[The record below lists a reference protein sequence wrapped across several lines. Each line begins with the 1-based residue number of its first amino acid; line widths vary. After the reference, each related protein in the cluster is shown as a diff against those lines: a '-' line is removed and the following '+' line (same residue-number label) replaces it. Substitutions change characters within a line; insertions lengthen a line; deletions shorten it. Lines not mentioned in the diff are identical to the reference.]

1 VILDRYVLRELGFNF
16 AGTAAVL
23 LAVFVT
29 FTLTRLLAE
38 AGSGLLT
45 PAEVRELARLKAL
58 IALEVLLPVALYVAV
73 LLCIGRLHQDAE
85 LHALGAAGIPESRL
99 LRPVLFFALPLALV
113 VALLSTQLRPWAWG
127 NIYTLRS
134 DAENSAEI
142 DRVEAGSFNRFGE
155 SERTIY
161 IAGLTPDRSGLE
173 GVFIH
178 DNEDGVLQII
188 TAPRGSFRGYAAADR
203 HELLLQD
210 ATVYRRNSEG
220 QSLRAHFGSLRL
232 WLKASG
238 RHRATYK
245 EKAQSTPALARTQ
258 NPSGRAEWQWRYST
272 PLSTVLLALL
282 AVPLARSAPRRS
294 RYLKLLIA
302 LLVYAAYYNLLG
314 IARSAVEQQQ
324 LTWLWWVP
332 SLLGIAVVLVHLWPQ
347 LRAAYARRTHA

>member
-16 AGTAAVL
+16 AGTAALL
-23 LAVFVT
+23 LAVFVS

-85 LHALGAAGIPESRL
+85 LHALGAAGIPEMRL
-99 LRPVLFFALPLALV
+99 LRPVLLFALPLALI
-113 VALLSTQLRPWAWG
+113 VAILSTQLRPWAWG
-127 NIYTLRS
+127 SIYTLRS
-134 DAENSAEI
+134 VAENSADI

-173 GVFIH
+173 GIFIH
-178 DNEDGVLQII
+178 DNEEGVLQVI
-188 TAPRGSFRGYAAADR
+188 TAPRGSFRAYAAPDS

-210 ATVYRRNSEG
+210 ATVYRRNEEG
-220 QSLRAHFGSLRL
+220 RSLRAHFGSFRL

-238 RHRATYK
+238 RHRPTYK
-245 EKAQSTPALARTQ
+245 EKAQSTPALASTL

-302 LLVYAAYYNLLG
+302 LLVYAGYYNLLG
-314 IARSAVEQQQ
+314 IARSAVEQKH
-324 LTWLWWVP
+324 LGSLWWVP
-332 SLLGIAVVLVHLWPQ
+332 ASLAVAVILMHLWPR
-347 LRAAYARRTHA
+347 LLASHVRRVRA

>member
-1 VILDRYVLRELGFNF
+1 MILDRYVLRELGFNF
-16 AGTAAVL
+16 VGTAAVL

-73 LLCIGRLHQDAE
+73 LLCVGRLHQDAE

-99 LRPVLFFALPLALV
+99 LRPVLLFALPLAVV
-113 VALLSTQLRPWAWG
+113 VALLSTQLRPWAWAG
-127 NIYTLRS
+127 IYALRN
-134 DAENSAEI
+134 DAENSADI
-142 DRVEAGSFNRFGE
+142 DRVEAGSFNSFGE
-155 SERTIY
+155 SGRTLY
-161 IAGLTPDRSGLE
+161 IAGLSDDRSGLE

-188 TAPRGSFRGYAAADR
+188 TAPRGSFHAYAAPDS

-210 ATVYRRNSEG
+210 ATVFRRNSEG
-220 QSLRAHFGSLRL
+220 QSLRARFGNFRL

-245 EKAQSTPALARTQ
+245 EKAQSTPSLATTS

-272 PLSTVLLALL
+272 PVSTVLLALL

-314 IARSAVEQQQ
+314 IARSAVEQQH
-324 LTWLWWVP
+324 LVWLWWVP
-332 SLLGIAVVLVHLWPQ
+332 ALLGVAVAVVHAWDSIHAAWMR
-347 LRAAYARRTHA
+347 RARA

>member
-16 AGTAAVL
+16 VGTAAVL

-45 PAEVRELARLKAL
+45 ASEVRELARLKAL

-73 LLCIGRLHQDAE
+73 LLCVGRLHQDAE
-85 LHALGAAGIPESRL
+85 LHALGAAGVPESRL
-99 LRPVLFFALPLALV
+99 FRPVLMLALPLALA
-113 VALLSTQLRPWAWG
+113 VAVLSTQLRPWAWG
-127 NIYTLRS
+127 SIYALRS
-134 DAENSAEI
+134 EAENSADI
-142 DRVEAGSFNRFGE
+142 DRVEAGSFNHFGE
-155 SERTIY
+155 SERTLY

-178 DNEDGVLQII
+178 DNQNGVLQII
-188 TAPRGSFRGYAAADR
+188 TAPRGSFRAYAAPDS
-203 HELLLQD
+203 HELLLED
-210 ATVYRRNSEG
+210 ATIFRRNEEG
-220 QSLRAHFGSLRL
+220 KSLRARFGSFRL

-245 EKAQSTPALARTQ
+245 EKAQSTPALAGTT
-258 NPSGRAEWQWRYST
+258 NPSGRAEWQWRYCA
-272 PLSTVLLALL
+272 PVSTVLLALL
-282 AVPLARSAPRRS
+282 AVPLARSEPRRS

-314 IARSAVEQQQ
+314 IARNAVEQQH
-324 LTWLWWVP
+324 LTGLWWVP
-332 SLLGIAVVLVHLWPQ
+332 AMLGVGVGVAHAWPWISIT
-347 LRAAYARRTHA
+347 LSRRARS